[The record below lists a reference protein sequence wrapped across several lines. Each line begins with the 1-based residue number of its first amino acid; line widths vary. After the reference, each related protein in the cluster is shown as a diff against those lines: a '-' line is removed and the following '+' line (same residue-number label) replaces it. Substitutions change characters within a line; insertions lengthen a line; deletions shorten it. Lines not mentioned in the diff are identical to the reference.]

1 MTEADLTVTPMQ
13 KAMKTRLTCLTLALC
28 GMTLPTSLW
37 AQAFGGHY
45 PAGVE
50 GLKAATLPPPG
61 VYFRDYNYIYW
72 ANRYRGGPPGFDV
85 LAYVQAP
92 RLIWITEQKVLG
104 GYYGADVLVPFV
116 YQDLEFAGFNESRFG
131 LGDICVEPITLSW
144 HPKQWDIGLGYA
156 FWAPSGDY
164 DRTDPTSP
172 GKGFWSHMFTAG
184 LTYYF
189 DKEKTWSISALNRYE
204 IHHENKDWDITPGH
218 TWTLEGGVGKAL
230 CKTIE
235 VGVVAY
241 YQLQTT
247 SDSGPG
253 ASNAKD
259 HVIGVGPEISLVCP
273 RLGLIS
279 SIRYLREVGAHDR
292 PEGNT
297 LNITFTL
304 RF

>member
-1 MTEADLTVTPMQ
+1 
-13 KAMKTRLTCLTLALC
+13 MKIRLCSLTLAAC
-28 GMTLPTSLW
+28 GLMLPNELW

-72 ANRYRGGPPGFDV
+72 AKHYRGGPPGFDHV

-116 YQDLEFAGFNESRFG
+116 YQDLEFAGFDDSRFS
-131 LGDICVEPITLSW
+131 LGDIFVEPITLSW
-144 HPKQWDIGLGYA
+144 HPQQWDLAVGYG

-164 DRTDPTSP
+164 DRTDPVSP

-184 LTYYF
+184 LTYYP

-204 IHHENKDWDITPGH
+204 IHHENDDWNITPGH
-218 TWTLEGGVGKAL
+218 TWTLEGGIGKAL
-230 CKTIE
+230 TKTIE
-235 VGVVAY
+235 VGVVGY

-259 HVIGVGPEISLVCP
+259 HIIGVGPEISLLCP
-273 RLGLIS
+273 RLGLIT

-297 LNITFTL
+297 VNITFTR